1 MATIVSKSAKKK
13 QQKRKLYMDL
23 IDKSNTE
30 LLNEEEKEY
39 IENYNIKQH
48 KKNQT
53 KYMKQKLTQR
63 AHNFVIKINSEKEK
77 ILENIHVVYSNI
89 KKIESIL
96 EPLNKAIK
104 MTEDNLYLGEEIHII
119 NINLR
124 LYLNNNLIIL
134 NEHKIILN
142 NINKLFK
149 YIEIIN
155 EKSNLIE
162 NFYKANVI
170 LSDELFIS
178 NFMILNM
185 SDKLVDDLCKLLN
198 I

>member
-23 IDKSNTE
+23 IDKSHTE

-63 AHNFVIKINSEKEK
+63 ANNFIIKINSEKET

-104 MTEDNLYLGEEIHII
+104 MTEDYLYLGEEIHIV

-185 SDKLVDDLCKLLN
+185 SDKLVDDLCTLLN
-198 I
+198 N

>member
-96 EPLNKAIK
+96 ESLNKAIK
-104 MTEDNLYLGEEIHII
+104 MTEDNLYLGEEIHIV

-185 SDKLVDDLCKLLN
+185 SDKLVDDLCTLLN
-198 I
+198 N